1 MLDSQKGLKMK
12 HFAKSSHQGTP
23 QDKFRHETLGDCDLI
38 GPPVVAKIIGPPVLM
53 GLPHIYETLVGSLAI
68 CVFYVVT
75 NALKCVVVLDV
86 VCQARLVLMLVCQCV
101 VARSSATDSHSRPHY
116 WINLVPAVRSS
127 LYHSP
132 AIGGGAVTGLIVI
145 LNTLTYNAQLS
156 LPPISVAELEFYNWK
171 CFLCK
176 HRVG

>member
-1 MLDSQKGLKMK
+1 
-12 HFAKSSHQGTP
+12 
-23 QDKFRHETLGDCDLI
+23 
-38 GPPVVAKIIGPPVLM
+38 
-53 GLPHIYETLVGSLAI
+53 
-68 CVFYVVT
+68 
-75 NALKCVVVLDV
+75 
-86 VCQARLVLMLVCQCV
+86 MLVCKCA

-176 HRVG
+176 HRVGWCILWNGWCTLGWCIFGRCTVRRLMHIACELDRIATCFLALVLVLGVGIKPDSKKKPSIGSFGPTTWGLFSGMK